1 MGNAKSSTVI
11 RRSVAIPRALAVEL
25 EALIPAAE
33 RPSFNGLVLT
43 ALKAYLKAERR
54 RAFAAEMARM
64 AADPEIQRE
73 IKAIDREFRCTEM
86 DGLEGL

>member
-1 MGNAKSSTVI
+1 MGGAKEGAVI
-11 RRSVAIPRALAVEL
+11 RRSVAIPRALAAEL

-54 RAFAAEMARM
+54 RAFIADLERM
-64 AADPEIQRE
+64 AADPDVQRE
-73 IKAIDREFRCTEM
+73 FRAIDLEFRCTEM
-86 DGLEGL
+86 DGLGDD